1 VQFKAQMR
9 RREIMS
15 EKKIEIDNDILF
27 LIEKMIESGVN
38 EGIQKGLKQYDN
50 MQKNKTKFRYDKRLR
65 NTRLLLKN
73 YRSFVE
79 HCDNAKYLV
88 ENPIKKEIEKDN
100 LKVQLFDDFYNLQ
113 DDAYI
118 VASILKSKEK
128 TRIILD
134 HINLCLDFFQAK
146 AIKTNNQEMIRR
158 YNVISDLYINETPM
172 TYEEIAEIEH
182 ISQKTVNRDRKKAIE
197 ELSVLI
203 FGIDGLDLS

>member
-1 VQFKAQMR
+1 
-9 RREIMS
+9 MS
-15 EKKIEIDNDILF
+15 EKRVEIDDDILF
-27 LIEKMIESGVN
+27 VIEKMIESGVN

-50 MQKNKTKFRYDKRLR
+50 LQKNKTKFRYDKRLR

-88 ENPIKKEIEKDN
+88 ENPIKKEIEKNN

-118 VASILKSKEK
+118 VSSILKSKEK

-146 AIKTNNQEMIRR
+146 ALKTNNQEMIRR
-158 YNVISDLYINETPM
+158 YNVISDLYIKETPM
-172 TYEEIAEIEH
+172 TYEEIAEVEH

-203 FGIDGLDLS
+203 FGIDGLDLN

>member
-1 VQFKAQMR
+1 
-9 RREIMS
+9 MS

-38 EGIQKGLKQYDN
+38 EGIQKGLKQYDFK
-50 MQKNKTKFRYDKRLR
+50 QKNKMKIKYDKRLR

>member
-1 VQFKAQMR
+1 
-9 RREIMS
+9 MS

-38 EGIQKGLKQYDN
+38 EGIQKGLKLYDN

>member
-1 VQFKAQMR
+1 
-9 RREIMS
+9 MS
-15 EKKIEIDNDILF
+15 EKRVEIDDDILF
-27 LIEKMIESGVN
+27 VIEKMIESGVN

-197 ELSVLI
+197 ETKNVMPLVA
-203 FGIDGLDLS
+203 

>member
-1 VQFKAQMR
+1 
-9 RREIMS
+9 MS

-27 LIEKMIESGVN
+27 LIEKIIESGVN

>member
-1 VQFKAQMR
+1 
-9 RREIMS
+9 MS

-65 NTRLLLKN
+65 NTRLILKN

>member
-1 VQFKAQMR
+1 
-9 RREIMS
+9 MS
-15 EKKIEIDNDILF
+15 EKKIEIDNDTLF

>member
-1 VQFKAQMR
+1 
-9 RREIMS
+9 MS

-172 TYEEIAEIEH
+172 TYEEIAEIDH

>member
-1 VQFKAQMR
+1 
-9 RREIMS
+9 MS

>member
-1 VQFKAQMR
+1 
-9 RREIMS
+9 MS
-15 EKKIEIDNDILF
+15 EKKVEVDNDILF
-27 LIEKMIESGVN
+27 LIEKAIESGVN
-38 EGIQKGLKQYDN
+38 EGIQRGLKQYDN
-50 MQKNKTKFRYDKRLR
+50 IQKNKTKFRYDKRLR

-79 HCDNAKYLV
+79 HCDNAKYLI
-88 ENPIKKEIEKDN
+88 ENPIKKEIEKDS

-118 VASILKSKEK
+118 VSSILKSKEK

-146 AIKTNNQEMIRR
+146 ALKTNNQEMIRR
-158 YNVISDLYINETPM
+158 YNVISDLYIKENPM
-172 TYEEIAEIEH
+172 TYEEIAETEH

>member
-1 VQFKAQMR
+1 
-9 RREIMS
+9 MS

-38 EGIQKGLKQYDN
+38 EGIQKGLKQYNN

>member
-1 VQFKAQMR
+1 M
-9 RREIMS
+9 
-15 EKKIEIDNDILF
+15 
-27 LIEKMIESGVN
+27 
-38 EGIQKGLKQYDN
+38 
-50 MQKNKTKFRYDKRLR
+50 
-65 NTRLLLKN
+65 
-73 YRSFVE
+73 
-79 HCDNAKYLV
+79 
-88 ENPIKKEIEKDN
+88 
-100 LKVQLFDDFYNLQ
+100 
-113 DDAYI
+113 
-118 VASILKSKEK
+118 
-128 TRIILD
+128 D

>member
-1 VQFKAQMR
+1 
-9 RREIMS
+9 MS

-134 HINLCLDFFQAK
+134 HINLCLDFFQEK

>member
-1 VQFKAQMR
+1 
-9 RREIMS
+9 MS

-172 TYEEIAEIEH
+172 TYEEIAENEH

>member
-1 VQFKAQMR
+1 
-9 RREIMS
+9 MS

-172 TYEEIAEIEH
+172 TYEEIAEMEH

-203 FGIDGLDLS
+203 FGIDGLDLT

>member
-1 VQFKAQMR
+1 
-9 RREIMS
+9 MS

-182 ISQKTVNRDRKKAIE
+182 ISQKTVNRDRKKASE

>member
-1 VQFKAQMR
+1 
-9 RREIMS
+9 MS

-158 YNVISDLYINETPM
+158 YNVISDLYINETSM

>member
-1 VQFKAQMR
+1 
-9 RREIMS
+9 MS

-158 YNVISDLYINETPM
+158 YNVISDLYINETLM

>member
-1 VQFKAQMR
+1 
-9 RREIMS
+9 MS

-79 HCDNAKYLV
+79 HCDNAKHLV

>member
-1 VQFKAQMR
+1 
-9 RREIMS
+9 MS
-15 EKKIEIDNDILF
+15 EKRVEIDDDILF
-27 LIEKMIESGVN
+27 VIEKMIESGVN

-50 MQKNKTKFRYDKRLR
+50 MKKNKTKFRYDKRLR

>member
-1 VQFKAQMR
+1 
-9 RREIMS
+9 MS

-172 TYEEIAEIEH
+172 TYGEIAEIEH

>member
-1 VQFKAQMR
+1 
-9 RREIMS
+9 MS

-50 MQKNKTKFRYDKRLR
+50 MQKNKTKFRYDKRLK

>member
-9 RREIMS
+9 RREIVS

>member
-1 VQFKAQMR
+1 
-9 RREIMS
+9 MS

-73 YRSFVE
+73 YRSFVD

>member
-1 VQFKAQMR
+1 
-9 RREIMS
+9 MS
-15 EKKIEIDNDILF
+15 EKRVEIDNDILF
-27 LIEKMIESGVN
+27 IIEKMIESGVN

-50 MQKNKTKFRYDKRLR
+50 LQKNKTKFRYDKRLR

-88 ENPIKKEIEKDN
+88 ENPIKKEIEKDS
-100 LKVQLFDDFYNLQ
+100 LKIQLFDDFYNLQ

-118 VASILKSKEK
+118 VSSILKSKEK

-146 AIKTNNQEMIRR
+146 ALKTNNQEMIRR
-158 YNVISDLYINETPM
+158 YNVISDLYIKETPM
-172 TYEEIAEIEH
+172 TYEEIAEVEH

>member
-1 VQFKAQMR
+1 
-9 RREIMS
+9 MS

-182 ISQKTVNRDRKKAIE
+182 ISQKTVNRDRKKATE

-203 FGIDGLDLS
+203 FGIDGCDLY

>member
-1 VQFKAQMR
+1 
-9 RREIMS
+9 MS
-15 EKKIEIDNDILF
+15 EKRVEIDDDILF
-27 LIEKMIESGVN
+27 VIEKMIESGVN

-65 NTRLLLKN
+65 NIRLLLKN

>member
-1 VQFKAQMR
+1 
-9 RREIMS
+9 MS

-172 TYEEIAEIEH
+172 TYKEIAEIEH

>member
-1 VQFKAQMR
+1 
-9 RREIMS
+9 MS

-88 ENPIKKEIEKDN
+88 ENPIKKEIEKGN

>member
-1 VQFKAQMR
+1 
-9 RREIMS
+9 MS

-79 HCDNAKYLV
+79 HYDNAKYLV

>member
-1 VQFKAQMR
+1 
-9 RREIMS
+9 MS
-15 EKKIEIDNDILF
+15 EKKVEVDNDILF
-27 LIEKMIESGVN
+27 LIEKAIESGVN
-38 EGIQKGLKQYDN
+38 EGIQRGLKQYDN
-50 MQKNKTKFRYDKRLR
+50 IQKNKTKFRYDKRLR

>member
-1 VQFKAQMR
+1 
-9 RREIMS
+9 MS
-15 EKKIEIDNDILF
+15 EKRVEIDNDILF
-27 LIEKMIESGVN
+27 VIEKMIESGVN

-50 MQKNKTKFRYDKRLR
+50 LQKNKTKFRYDKRLR

-88 ENPIKKEIEKDN
+88 ENPIKKEIEKDS
-100 LKVQLFDDFYNLQ
+100 LKIQLFDDFYNLQ

-118 VASILKSKEK
+118 VSSILKSKEK

-146 AIKTNNQEMIRR
+146 ALKTNNQEMIRR
-158 YNVISDLYINETPM
+158 YNVISDLYIKETPM
-172 TYEEIAEIEH
+172 TYEEIAEVEH

>member
-1 VQFKAQMR
+1 
-9 RREIMS
+9 MS

-172 TYEEIAEIEH
+172 TYEEIAKIEH

>member
-1 VQFKAQMR
+1 
-9 RREIMS
+9 MS

-27 LIEKMIESGVN
+27 IIEKMIESGVN

-73 YRSFVE
+73 YRSFVD

>member
-1 VQFKAQMR
+1 
-9 RREIMS
+9 MS

-27 LIEKMIESGVN
+27 LIEKKIESGVN